1 MVCMLLEIGLS
12 FAPPKTLRRIF
23 PPLVSGVTV
32 FLIGASLTGTG
43 LKYWG
48 GGVACHDIG
57 FPCPGNGDVALPFGS
72 APYVGLGLI
81 VYSLLVFME
90 VFGSPFIRN
99 T

>member
-1 MVCMLLEIGLS
+1 MSRSNAEQPAVSAVVCTAKAVPYVPLS
-12 FAPPKTLRRIF
+12 F
-23 PPLVSGVTV
+23 
-32 FLIGASLTGTG
+32 GAG
-43 LKYWG
+43 LKLVALTFSQYWG

-81 VYSLLVFME
+81 VYSLLLFME

>member
-1 MVCMLLEIGLS
+1 MVLAYS
-12 FAPPKTLRRIF
+12 Q
-23 PPLVSGVTV
+23 
-32 FLIGASLTGTG
+32 
-43 LKYWG
+43 YWG

-81 VYSLLVFME
+81 VYSLLLFME